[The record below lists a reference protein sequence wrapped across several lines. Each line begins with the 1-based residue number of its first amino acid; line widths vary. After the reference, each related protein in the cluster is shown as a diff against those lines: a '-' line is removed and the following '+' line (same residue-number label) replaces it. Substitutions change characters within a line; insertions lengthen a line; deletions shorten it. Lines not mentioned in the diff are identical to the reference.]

1 MMKDA
6 LKRRRGQGLDI
17 QIILGGEP
25 MGMAEGVERND
36 EGLDENAEL
45 ETMGM
50 APVILDEGEAPVGEE
65 AVEDG
70 EEVMELPPELLQSA
84 GRGRLLNKF
93 KK

>member
-70 EEVMELPPELLQSA
+70 EEVMELPPE
-84 GRGRLLNKF
+84 
-93 KK
+93 